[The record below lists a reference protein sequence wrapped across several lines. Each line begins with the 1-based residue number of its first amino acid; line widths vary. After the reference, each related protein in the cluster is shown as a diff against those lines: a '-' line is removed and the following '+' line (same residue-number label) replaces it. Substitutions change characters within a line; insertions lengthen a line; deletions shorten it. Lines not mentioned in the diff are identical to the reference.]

1 MVNRNDYGLRSVA
14 LRSFSELINHC
25 RNTSVVTE
33 EIKKT
38 RKGLQRISLDYVQGL
53 SKMYCVDPKEAEKGN
68 TLVLSENEK
77 AQVLQTLQD
86 FSSIAKSGT
95 LSNRFLT
102 AFAELVTE
110 KEANAVDTDAALRR
124 LDVLIAM
131 MEKVKL
137 SRENQVQLMLGVK
150 GFIDDKHT

>member
-1 MVNRNDYGLRSVA
+1 MWELLPIFCRFNSPQLSGAFASLLPSLEPMVNRNDYGLRSVA

-77 AQVLQTLQD
+77 A
-86 FSSIAKSGT
+86 
-95 LSNRFLT
+95 
-102 AFAELVTE
+102 
-110 KEANAVDTDAALRR
+110 
-124 LDVLIAM
+124 
-131 MEKVKL
+131 
-137 SRENQVQLMLGVK
+137 
-150 GFIDDKHT
+150 

>member
-1 MVNRNDYGLRSVA
+1 M
-14 LRSFSELINHC
+14 
-25 RNTSVVTE
+25 
-33 EIKKT
+33 
-38 RKGLQRISLDYVQGL
+38 
-53 SKMYCVDPKEAEKGN
+53 
-68 TLVLSENEK
+68 
-77 AQVLQTLQD
+77 
-86 FSSIAKSGT
+86 
-95 LSNRFLT
+95 T